1 METRKNTSKR
11 WIAGLSA
18 ALALSLLLSSC
29 LKNSNNYYVPPA
41 AYVSFYQA
49 IPNAQPL
56 DIYFDNN
63 KVNAIPINYSD
74 GIDYFRAYTG
84 KRTVNFYTAGSTTK
98 IFSDSV
104 HLNQD
109 MVYSL
114 FLTNTLAS
122 PSLLLLTDSL
132 SQPPAGM
139 AKIRFVNVSP
149 DAPAVDFAVKDSTAL
164 VTNKAFKGYSSFVPI
179 KGNSHY
185 IFEVRQ
191 KGTNTVLA
199 TSTNANLLSGFV
211 YTIWF
216 HGLANS
222 VSTND
227 KLAADIVT
235 NAYYY

>member
-1 METRKNTSKR
+1 MRTRKNTPKR

-29 LKNSNNYYVPPA
+29 LKDNKNYYAPPA

-63 KVNAIPINYSD
+63 KVNAIPINYND
-74 GIDYFRAYTG
+74 GIDYFKAYTG
-84 KRTVNFYTAGSTTK
+84 KRTVNIYSPGTTTK
-98 IFSDSV
+98 LFSDTI
-104 HLNQD
+104 HLNPD
-109 MVYSL
+109 IAYSL
-114 FLTNTLAS
+114 FLTNTMAN
-122 PSLLLLTDSL
+122 PSLLLLTDSI
-132 SQPPAGM
+132 SQPAAGM
-139 AKIRFVNVSP
+139 AKIRFVDLSP

-164 VTNKAFKGYSSFVPI
+164 VSNKSFKGSSTFIPI

-185 IFEVRQ
+185 IFDVRQ
-191 KGTNTVLA
+191 KGTNTILA
-199 TSTNANLLSGFV
+199 TSTNLNLLAGFV
-211 YTIWF
+211 YTIYF
-216 HGLANS
+216 HGLVHS